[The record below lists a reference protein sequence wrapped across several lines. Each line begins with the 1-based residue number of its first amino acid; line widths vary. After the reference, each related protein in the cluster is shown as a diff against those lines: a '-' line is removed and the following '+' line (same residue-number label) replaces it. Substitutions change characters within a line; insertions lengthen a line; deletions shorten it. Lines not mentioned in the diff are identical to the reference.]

1 MSKSAISHGI
11 AAIIGASLFA
21 VISSLLM
28 PTHNGDTPVSS
39 TVEERQGLP
48 EQQQNNVNAAEL
60 NQMSNENSS
69 LLINKNKEIAL
80 LKNRITEQNQQL
92 AQFKKS
98 LEQQG
103 DSDKVTELATKPA
116 LKNMTFSDFEDSMK
130 QSFTDRF
137 KNVVLQMSE
146 ELENVKTSFEQSTD
160 TNEWSSNYESLISSY
175 LAEHNS
181 NGDHFVESLSC
192 NTRVCRLEVNTTDE
206 GSWDSLYA
214 GLTSQ
219 SWFESLTVQEQS
231 DYQGNVIYYLPSL
244 KN

>member
-1 MSKSAISHGI
+1 MSKSALSHGI
-11 AAIIGASLFA
+11 AAVIGASLFA
-21 VISSLLM
+21 GISALLM
-28 PTHNGDTPVSS
+28 PTQNSDEPIITAID
-39 TVEERQGLP
+39 
-48 EQQQNNVNAAEL
+48 EQQVLLEQQNSNISAVEL
-60 NQMSNENSS
+60 NQMSSENSS
-69 LLINKNKEIAL
+69 LLVSKNKEIAL
-80 LKNRITEQNQQL
+80 LKNHIKEQNLQL

-98 LEQQG
+98 AELDANSKAVPEQ
-103 DSDKVTELATKPA
+103 TTKPA

-181 NGDHFVESLSC
+181 NGEHFVESLSC

-206 GSWDSLYA
+206 NSWDSLYA

-219 SWFESLTVQEQS
+219 SWFESLTIQEQS

>member
-80 LKNRITEQNQQL
+80 LE
-92 AQFKKS
+92 S
-98 LEQQG
+98 
-103 DSDKVTELATKPA
+103 KV
-116 LKNMTFSDFEDSMK
+116 S
-130 QSFTDRF
+130 
-137 KNVVLQMSE
+137 V
-146 ELENVKTSFEQSTD
+146 
-160 TNEWSSNYESLISSY
+160 
-175 LAEHNS
+175 
-181 NGDHFVESLSC
+181 
-192 NTRVCRLEVNTTDE
+192 
-206 GSWDSLYA
+206 
-214 GLTSQ
+214 
-219 SWFESLTVQEQS
+219 
-231 DYQGNVIYYLPSL
+231 
-244 KN
+244 